1 MFYKSASLNTIQ
13 KGCDVLRRS
22 AFRDKEK
29 TILVKAND
37 CTIND
42 IRKDFY
48 CATDGCNCIVSVV
61 ALSSTKRVSYFRA
74 KDRKQI
80 HSKKCQILQSK
91 FNEEKYDENCFN
103 FEYVIKKSMNNEKG
117 ISKNSDNN
125 NSAQKEKSS
134 GTTAIETIGKLYYL
148 CRSYPINHTYNNY
161 KIGEMLIDE
170 RSSKIY
176 TKYAKG
182 YKLIR
187 CFYKRYDAKNLT
199 IYFDC
204 DNIQIKAIF
213 SSADLFY
220 KLKNKIYTSPS
231 EEKPPIVLSGEVKYK
246 PNVKDALIL
255 TVNILSEYQFY
266 FPQI

>member
-1 MFYKSASLNTIQ
+1 M
-13 KGCDVLRRS
+13 RRT

-29 TILVKAND
+29 TILVNAKD

-48 CATDGCNCIVSVV
+48 CATDDCNCIVNVA
-61 ALSSTKRVSYFRA
+61 ALSSTKRTSYFRA

-80 HSKKCQILQSK
+80 HSEKCQILQSN
-91 FNEEKYDENCFN
+91 FNEEQYDEDCFD
-103 FEYVIKKSMNNEKG
+103 FEYVVEKTINNVKVISQKHIEK
-117 ISKNSDNN
+117 NLM
-125 NSAQKEKSS
+125 QKGKSS
-134 GTTAIETIGKLYYL
+134 SATSIKTIGKLYYL

-187 CFYKRYDAKNLT
+187 CFYRRYDAKNFT
-199 IYFDC
+199 IYFAC
-204 DNIQIKAIF
+204 DNIQVKAIF

-220 KLKNKIYTSPS
+220 KIKNKLYTPPNA
-231 EEKPPIVLSGEVKYK
+231 EKSPIVLSGEVLQK
-246 PNVKDALIL
+246 PNIKETLIL
-255 TVNILSEYQFY
+255 NVNVISEHQFY
-266 FPQI
+266 FPQV